1 MDALKFVRETNR
13 MCKSFGDSCED
24 CPANDVNGCMVDQLY
39 EEIVPI
45 VEKWAKQNPRKTRQ
59 DVFLEQ
65 WPETTPDEH
74 GVMRWIP
81 VTERL
86 PMKGEDGRRD
96 SDWVHCIV
104 SVIWTY
110 GSNFADAE
118 THVFS
123 APALFD
129 VDQKIWHVGSTDES
143 RFSVNA
149 LIPLEDSD
157 GSYFVT
163 HWMPYPEPPQEGR
176 K

>member
-1 MDALKFVRETNR
+1 MTKD
-13 MCKSFGDSCED
+13 
-24 CPANDVNGCMVDQLY
+24 
-39 EEIVPI
+39 EIVKSLRACGRSCCDDC
-45 VEKWAKQNPRKTRQ
+45 VCFKEKMLCKVKN
-59 DVFLEQ
+59 LEAADLIEQ
-65 WPETTPDEH
+65 QEARIAELEAIAP
-74 GVMRWIP
+74 RWIP

-143 RFSVNA
+143 SFSVNA
-149 LIPLEDSD
+149 LIPREISD

-163 HWMPYPEPPQEGR
+163 HWMPYPKPPKEGS